1 METSDSGKPQR
12 ISAEERTR
20 LVSLFR
26 KSGLTQV
33 EFARQNGIKIHTLHQ
48 WLYRSTA
55 KRRPKTT
62 FRELAMPS
70 IRVPGGW
77 VAEVVLDSGMTL
89 RVDTDAKPELISFLI
104 EKLRRGSC

>member
-1 METSDSGKPQR
+1 MEISDPVKPQR

-48 WLYRSTA
+48 WLYRRRA
-55 KRRPKTT
+55 RRRPRVTL
-62 FRELAMPS
+62 REVHLPS
-70 IRVPGGW
+70 IPAPGGW
-77 VAEVVLDSGMTL
+77 AAEVMVNSGITL
-89 RVDTDAKPELISFLI
+89 RVGVCARPELISFLI
-104 EKLRRGSC
+104 EKLRLGSC

>member
-1 METSDSGKPQR
+1 METSDSPKPQR
-12 ISAEERTR
+12 ISAEERSR

-48 WLYRSTA
+48 WLYRSAA
-55 KRRPKTT
+55 KRRPKIT
-62 FRELAMPS
+62 FCEVAVPS
-70 IRVPGGW
+70 ISVPGGW

-89 RVDTDAKPELISFLI
+89 RVDADAKPELISFLI
-104 EKLRRGSC
+104 GKLRRGSC

>member
-1 METSDSGKPQR
+1 
-12 ISAEERTR
+12 
-20 LVSLFR
+20 
-26 KSGLTQV
+26 
-33 EFARQNGIKIHTLHQ
+33 
-48 WLYRSTA
+48 
-55 KRRPKTT
+55 
-62 FRELAMPS
+62 MPS